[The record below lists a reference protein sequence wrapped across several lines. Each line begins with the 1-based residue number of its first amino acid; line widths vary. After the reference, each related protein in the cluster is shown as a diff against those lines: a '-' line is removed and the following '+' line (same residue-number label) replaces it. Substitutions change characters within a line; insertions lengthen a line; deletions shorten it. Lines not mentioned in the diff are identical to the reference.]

1 MARQQEPAPTAPLP
15 TGAGPAPSGNQ
26 AAGPR
31 PAPSRPERSRRRR
44 PLQLGEADCPPQA
57 PLAKVQSGRQA
68 FLELRA
74 AAAGPNGPCSTKA
87 AAQWRHLP
95 GGLGSDPRG
104 VPPSRIRHFHTH
116 TRPCAHSTRRPSA
129 QAGTPAEQMPGRGG
143 QRGQRGG
150 CRTRGTDLS
159 SHARIFRAF
168 SDSCRTIRMSCGT
181 GDPVSG
187 HGPKSPDSPAPIVS
201 PHAQRVLRH
210 REQHSG
216 YEGRGTR
223 SGPEAAASEP

>member
-1 MARQQEPAPTAPLP
+1 MNEPTETRPSRGTEPLAPQRSQRAASRFPRTEEGGLRAGLPAGLARRRLNVWLFPGLPPRAPRPDRPPQHPAQPRGPAQEPAPTAPLP

-44 PLQLGEADCPPQA
+44 PLQLGEADWPPQA

-74 AAAGPNGPCSTKA
+74 AAAGPNSPCSTKA

-116 TRPCAHSTRRPSA
+116 TRPCAHSTRRPST

-143 QRGQRGG
+143 QRRG
-150 CRTRGTDLS
+150 CRTRG
-159 SHARIFRAF
+159 H
-168 SDSCRTIRMSCGT
+168 
-181 GDPVSG
+181 
-187 HGPKSPDSPAPIVS
+187 
-201 PHAQRVLRH
+201 
-210 REQHSG
+210 
-216 YEGRGTR
+216 
-223 SGPEAAASEP
+223 